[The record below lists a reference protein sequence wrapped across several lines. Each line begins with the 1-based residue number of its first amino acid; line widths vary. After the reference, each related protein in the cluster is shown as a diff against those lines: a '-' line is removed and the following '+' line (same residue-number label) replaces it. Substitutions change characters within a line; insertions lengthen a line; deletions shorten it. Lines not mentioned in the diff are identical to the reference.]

1 MKDELAKRFIA
12 AAQQYEREVKEAAKE
27 LDEEYRGKMEDL
39 GDAVLD
45 STKKIVTIVNVLD
58 AMDILVGKAEKGG
71 GE

>member
-12 AAQQYEREVKEAAKE
+12 AAQRFEREVKEAAKE
-27 LDEEYRGKMEDL
+27 LDDENYRGKMEDF

-45 STKKIVTIVNVLD
+45 STKKIVAIMEVLSRLFD
-58 AMDILVGKAEKGG
+58 EDDEKGG